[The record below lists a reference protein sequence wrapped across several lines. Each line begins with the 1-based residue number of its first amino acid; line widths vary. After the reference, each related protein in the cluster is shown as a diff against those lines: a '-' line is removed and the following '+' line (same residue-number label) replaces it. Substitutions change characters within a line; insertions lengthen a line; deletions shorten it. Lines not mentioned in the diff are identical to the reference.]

1 MRKKIAVAGAAI
13 VALGLA
19 GGGIAAAAG
28 GGNGGPSRMDDGK
41 QFASQAKVSEAG
53 AIKAAQTRASGGLDE
68 IDLEKAGGK
77 LVYNVD
83 VGSRD
88 VKVDASS
95 GEVVSVDADD

>member
-1 MRKKIAVAGAAI
+1 MRKKIAAAGVAV

-19 GGGIAAAAG
+19 GAGIAAAAG
-28 GGNGGPSRMDDGK
+28 DGSGGPSRMDDGK

-53 AIKAAQTRASGGLDE
+53 AIKAAQTRASGALNE
-68 IDLEKAGGK
+68 VDLEKAGGK

-83 VGSRD
+83 VGSND

-95 GEVVSVDADD
+95 GEVASVDADD